1 VTALVIVLGAL
12 FGVAAMTAVMAL
24 RGIDV
29 APWRPPRAALSDHQ
43 VERLGLRL
51 ALGVGGGV
59 FMAALTRWPVGSLLV
74 AAAGFAVPSMLGEK
88 AVRQSQVGKVE
99 AIASW
104 AEMLRDTMAGA
115 GGLEQSIVASAGVAP
130 MAIRPE
136 VVALASR
143 LQRDRLAPALR
154 DFADE
159 LDDPTGDLVVAALVL
174 AADKSP
180 KRLGQLLG
188 MLAES
193 ARAEVNMRL
202 RVDAGRARTRTSV
215 RVVSFTTVAFAL
227 MLLVL
232 NRSYLEP
239 YGTVLGQLVL
249 GMVGACFA
257 TSFWWLAK
265 ASRIEAN
272 ERFLAAEADGMLT

>member
-1 VTALVIVLGAL
+1 MTALVTLLGAL
-12 FGVAAMTAVMAL
+12 VGLAGITAVMAL
-24 RGIDV
+24 RGIEV
-29 APWRPPRAALSDHQ
+29 MPPRPSRAALSNVQ
-43 VERLGLRL
+43 IERLGLRL

-59 FMAALTRWPVGSLLV
+59 VMAALTRWPVGSLLV
-74 AAAGFAVPSMLGEK
+74 AAAGFFLPTVLGEK

-115 GGLEQSIVASAGVAP
+115 GGLEQSIIASAGVAP
-130 MAIRPE
+130 LAIRPE

-143 LQRDRLAPALR
+143 LQRDRLTPALR

-159 LDDPTGDLVVAALVL
+159 LNDPSGDLVVAALLL

-239 YGTVLGQLVL
+239 YGTFLGQLVL
-249 GMVGACFA
+249 GVVGACFA
-257 TSFWWLAK
+257 TSFWWLAR
-265 ASRIEAN
+265 ASRIDPN
-272 ERFLAAEADGMLT
+272 ERFLAAGEGVRP